1 VPIVVGGTGL
11 YCRWYACSCPR
22 NLRIAQRPH
31 RYIYGPAGDEDP
43 DPDMIVKHREW
54 ERLVSTRRDEILEQI
69 QKLDPDLAKDL
80 LKYISLSFIICIV

>member
-1 VPIVVGGTGL
+1 
-11 YCRWYACSCPR
+11 
-22 NLRIAQRPH
+22 
-31 RYIYGPAGDEDP
+31 
-43 DPDMIVKHREW
+43 MIVKHREW